1 MEDRSL
7 FSDPAQSSWPSF
19 PAPRPRLDALAQALE
34 RITELEHT
42 ARAGE
47 HQHTEMKRRLDR
59 IERQLGVL
67 LADRLEERSDL
78 PGARHGEHQTL
89 ARRFRTLIEQDFVTF
104 ARRFA
109 DRCDHVLDWPAAE
122 RSARL
127 IGILSERLFAR
138 SLPSKQHLVRQLRL
152 ADHAGHAEAAIADLY
167 NRCTDLAARIHEAGL
182 HHSWDFTATIGDH
195 VDPARQDAWPRCDSR
210 APISFVMAPAY
221 LVDGHIYSP
230 QIVYTRP

>member
-1 MEDRSL
+1 M
-7 FSDPAQSSWPSF
+7 FSDPAHSWPSSRT
-19 PAPRPRLDALAQALE
+19 PRPRQDALTQALQ
-34 RITELEHT
+34 RIDDLEHT

-47 HQHTEMKRRLDR
+47 QQHTEMKRRLDR
-59 IERQLGVL
+59 LERQLSVL
-67 LADRLEERSDL
+67 LASRLEQRSDL
-78 PGARHGEHQTL
+78 PGARHGDHQTL

-109 DRCDHVLDWPAAE
+109 DRCDRVLDRPTPE

-138 SLPSKQHLVRQLRL
+138 NLPSKQQLVRHLRL

-167 NRCTDLAARIHEAGL
+167 ERCTDLAARIDRAGL
-182 HHSWDFTATIGDH
+182 HHTWDFASTIGEH
-195 VDPARQDAWPRCDSR
+195 ADPARHDVWPRCDSR

-230 QIVYTRP
+230 QIVYTRL